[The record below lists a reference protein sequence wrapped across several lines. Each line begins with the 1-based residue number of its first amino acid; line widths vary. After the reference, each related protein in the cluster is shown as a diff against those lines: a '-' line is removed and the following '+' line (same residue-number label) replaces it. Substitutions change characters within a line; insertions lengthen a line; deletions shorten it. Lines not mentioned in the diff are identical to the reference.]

1 MCGDALMFTLE
12 ACDFQKH
19 VEGEMSIRVKVFIKE
34 KIRKNDREEMLTGAP
49 EGNRVLKDKYMGRI
63 LDN

>member
-12 ACDFQKH
+12 ACDFQKY
-19 VEGEMSIRVKVFIKE
+19 VEGEMSTRVKVSIKE
-34 KIRKNDREEMLTGAP
+34 KIRKNDREGMLIGAP
-49 EGNRVLKDKYMGRI
+49 EGNRFLKDKYMGRI